1 MDVADEIRL
10 DNQLLL
16 TASQALSRRVIVIHR
31 EAEALHRQYPVQGAP
46 MLNRA
51 TGLNQLAGSLAAAI
65 LGILKAAADCADIPL
80 ADKARLACQP
90 LLATLRD
97 VQAAAEELA
106 STLPGLVPAEIN
118 HPTNEETKGT
128 LQN

>member
-1 MDVADEIRL
+1 MDVADEIQL

-16 TASQALSRRVIVIHR
+16 TESQALSRRVIVIHR
-31 EAEALHRQYPVQGAP
+31 EAEALTRQYPAQGAP
-46 MLNRA
+46 ILNRT

-80 ADKARLACQP
+80 ADKARLACRP

-106 STLPGLVPAEIN
+106 STFPGHVPSKIDHTA
-118 HPTNEETKGT
+118 NEETEGT
-128 LQN
+128 A